1 MGTLICP
8 LIESIEI
15 LYRVYYGEWWKMEYR
30 ELGKTG
36 LKTSLLGFGG
46 FHLLEIP
53 VREAGALLNAYL
65 DAGGN
70 YIETAASYGNGES
83 ERKIGAS
90 AIGRRDEFVLV
101 TKVGDREKE
110 AAAAKI
116 DRSLKNLRTD
126 HVDLLLLHGM
136 ESVGAL
142 NRSLAEDGAYQAALE
157 AKKAGKALH
166 VGISMHGQPAP
177 LLAALETGKFEAVM
191 STINYY
197 DRCNFPEIE
206 RDLLPLA
213 REKGAGVILMK
224 PIADGYLY
232 RSAERA
238 FRYAFSRP
246 VSVVVAGINS
256 RQMLDMDLRF
266 AEEYAPMAAEE
277 ERELL
282 MDAPELGN
290 YVCRQCGGC
299 AGACGKGIDIM
310 EVFASE
316 AYYDRQMMRGAVA
329 DTAQYALSERLK
341 FWFGQKQ
348 QGIDRYARISPNADA
363 CDACGACA
371 PSCPYGVDIPYKM
384 HLAGYKLCAKE
395 IY

>member
-1 MGTLICP
+1 
-8 LIESIEI
+8 
-15 LYRVYYGEWWKMEYR
+15 MEYR

-53 VREAGALLNAYL
+53 QKEAGALLNAYL

-90 AIGRRDEFVLV
+90 VMHRRADFVLT
-101 TKVGDREKE
+101 TKVGDREKA

-126 HVDLLLLHGM
+126 HVDIILLHGM
-136 ESVGAL
+136 ESVDAL

-177 LLAALETGKFEAVM
+177 LLAALKTGKFEAVM

-206 RDLLPLA
+206 GELLPLA

-232 RSAERA
+232 RNAERA

-246 VSVVVAGINS
+246 VSVVVAGINN

-266 AEEYAPMAAEE
+266 AEAYAPMSEGEE
-277 ERELL
+277 LELL
-282 MDAPELGN
+282 KTAPELGS
-290 YVCRQCGGC
+290 YVCRQCGSC
-299 AGACGKGIDIM
+299 AGACGKGIDIK

-316 AYYDRQMMRGAVA
+316 AYYDRQMMRGAVG

-348 QGIDRYARISPNADA
+348 QGIDRYARLSPNADA
-363 CDACGACA
+363 CDGCGACL
-371 PSCPYGVDIPYKM
+371 PGCPYGVDIPYKM
-384 HLAGYKLCAKE
+384 HLAGYKLDAKE